1 MDMVMAAETLAGAG
15 GWEGGPGPWWPIF
28 PFIWLLLFGGIAF
41 VIFRGRRSWGPPHM
55 RATAEGVLAERY
67 ARGEISD
74 EEYRERLSVLTQHR
88 R

>member
-1 MDMVMAAETLAGAG
+1 MVMAAETLANTG
-15 GWEGGPGPWWPIF
+15 GWNGPGPWWPIF
-28 PFIWLLLFGGIAF
+28 PLFWLLLFGGIALAL
-41 VIFRGRRSWGPPHM
+41 FRGRRSWGPPHM
-55 RATAEGVLAERY
+55 RHSAEGLLAERY